1 MDEVPVSSLPRENSG
16 AMESTGGSFNYKK
29 LIYTF
34 SNTPVPDLHQEHTCE
49 SLSSDSHNIAELTAN
64 FIAPVNLPG
73 TSSFKTGGQAD
84 IITGAISF

>member
-1 MDEVPVSSLPRENSG
+1 MDKVPVSSLTRENSG

-49 SLSSDSHNIAELTAN
+49 SPSPDSHDIAELTASS
-64 FIAPVNLPG
+64 IAPVNLPG
-73 TSSFKTGGQAD
+73 TSSFNTGGQAG
-84 IITGAISF
+84 IITGAINF